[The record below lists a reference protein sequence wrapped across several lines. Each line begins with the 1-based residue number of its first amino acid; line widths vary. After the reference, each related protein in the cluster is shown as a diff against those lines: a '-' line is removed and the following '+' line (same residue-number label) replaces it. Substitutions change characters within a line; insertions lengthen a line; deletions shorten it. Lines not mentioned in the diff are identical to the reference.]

1 MPGSSV
7 PGMSSD
13 AMTRGWAVPR
23 EVPPTDVVRALRD
36 WLGEVDVAQ
45 LTSAECVEVVGLLE
59 GAKGAAAA
67 LQARATAAFVA
78 ERDAEVADRLSRG
91 EIDTRAAGQQR
102 AAARSEVALA
112 RRCSPSQ
119 ADRHVGLAKALVDE
133 LPETMEA
140 LTKGEI
146 SEWRATLV
154 ARGTA
159 CLSREDRLEADRR
172 LGPDLARLGD
182 RSIDRAARR
191 VSAELDA
198 EAVVERHR
206 RAVASRRVS
215 TRPAPDGMA
224 WLTILGPLVDVVG
237 AQAALEAAEKRRW
250 IATGDPETDAARAA
264 DPRGR
269 GAWMADTAL
278 QLLSGRAQTQPQPV
292 EVGLVMTPGT
302 LLPRLGSVDGSPSAA
317 PGEAP
322 AEVPGWG
329 SIPGQAAR
337 EHLGRLLD
345 AAPPGETSDERGTR
359 VWLRRLFTSPDGR
372 DLVAM
377 DSRRRF
383 FGGALRTLLTLRDP
397 TCRIPWCDAPT
408 REIDHVRRA
417 ADGGE
422 TSVVNAMGDCAR
434 HNVDKETPGW
444 LLEVTSTGLDPG
456 GGPHTV
462 QLTTPTGRTY
472 EAQAPPLRGHGSH
485 PPPSPP
491 AVESVWERH
500 LEELLAAA

>member
-1 MPGSSV
+1 
-7 PGMSSD
+7 MSND
-13 AMTRGWAVPR
+13 ATTQGCDVPR
-23 EVPPTDVVRALRD
+23 TTPPTQVVRAFRE
-36 WLGEVDVAQ
+36 WLGDVDVEQ
-45 LTSAECVEVVGLLE
+45 LTPAGRIELVALLE
-59 GAKGAAAA
+59 ESKGACAA
-67 LQARATAAFVA
+67 LQARATAAFV
-78 ERDAEVADRLSRG
+78 EDRDAEIAALEASH
-91 EIDTRAAGQQR
+91 EIDARTARRRR

-112 RRCSPSQ
+112 RRCSPRH
-119 ADRHVGLAKALVDE
+119 ADRHVGLATALVTE
-133 LPETMEA
+133 LPETMAA

-172 LGPDLARLGD
+172 LGPDLGGLGD
-182 RSIDRAARR
+182 RTIDRAARR

-198 EAVVERHR
+198 ESVVERHR

-224 WLTILGPLVDVVG
+224 WLTILGPLVDIVG

-250 IATGDPETDAARAA
+250 VATGDPDVDAARAA
-264 DPRGR
+264 DTRGK

-278 QLLSGRAQTQPQPV
+278 QLLSGRAETQPQPA
-292 EVGLVMTPGT
+292 EVALVMTPGA
-302 LLPRLGSVDGSPSAA
+302 LLPRLGMVDGSPLGAD
-317 PGEAP
+317 AP
-322 AEVPGWG
+322 AEIPGWG
-329 SIPGQAAR
+329 SLPAQAAR
-337 EHLGRLLD
+337 EHLERLLD
-345 AAPPGETSDERGTR
+345 TEPTDETSHERTAR

-417 ADGGE
+417 ADGGP
-422 TSVVNAMGDCAR
+422 TAAVNAMGDCAR
-434 HNVDKETPGW
+434 HNLDKESPGW
-444 LLEVTSTGLDPG
+444 LVEVSSTGLDPG

-472 EAQAPPLRGHGSH
+472 QAQAPPLRGHGSH
-485 PPPSPP
+485 PPAAGELSPME
-491 AVESVWERH
+491 AWVAS
-500 LEELLAAA
+500 LIDAAA